1 MLMRSYKN
9 NFKSLFYSE
18 NGILLLI
25 DRNWLLFCV
34 EWWTFNRLTFQHD
47 HSFHLS
53 IKTQQVS
60 VYLVLSLRSG

>member
-1 MLMRSYKN
+1 MRSYKN

-25 DRNWLLFCV
+25 DHNWLLFCV
-34 EWWTFNRLTFQHD
+34 EWWTFNHLTFQHD